1 MRIALGGEGGRHELQ
16 QAVSSLQARVKR
28 PARRGS
34 GRGGQ
39 RVVGGGEGDLEGEL
53 GQSEDDQVGGGEGE
67 MRHGRLPGAAVQGR
81 VGGDVRG
88 NLDS

>member
-1 MRIALGGEGGRHELQ
+1 MEEREAGTSFSRLS
-16 QAVSSLQARVKR
+16 AVSRLESDW
-28 PARRGS
+28 RGS

-39 RVVGGGEGDLEGEL
+39 RVLGGGEDDLEGEL

-67 MRHGRLPGAAVQGR
+67 VRHGRLPGAAVQGR
-81 VGGDVRG
+81 VGGDERG